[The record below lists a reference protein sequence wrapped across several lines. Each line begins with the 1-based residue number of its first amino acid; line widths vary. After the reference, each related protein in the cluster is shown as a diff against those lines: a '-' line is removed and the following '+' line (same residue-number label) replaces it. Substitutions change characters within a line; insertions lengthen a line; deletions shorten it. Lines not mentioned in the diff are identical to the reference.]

1 MEMGAHSFLKDVE
14 SVEEVASP
22 SLPTASARISDGRD
36 PSVSWSDFDALVR
49 KTSALHDRLEQVL
62 EKQQENAKKTSW
74 TEFVSLLSVGEEE
87 GEDANKD
94 ATITTLNTSDAS
106 SRSDRIIHCQRRD
119 SYVRDQLSDGTITS
133 IHYELPESL
142 FSLIITEDICSV
154 PFFAGMLGAALSVMC
169 LVLVLLD
176 EFSKKVPGNSLGLP
190 AGLHP
195 SVQVAQ
201 YLGVIIG
208 E

>member
-14 SVEEVASP
+14 SAEEVASP
-22 SLPTASARISDGRD
+22 SLPTASTRISDGRD

-62 EKQQENAKKTSW
+62 EKQQEYDKKTSW

-154 PFFAGMLGAALSVMC
+154 PFFAGILGATLSLSC